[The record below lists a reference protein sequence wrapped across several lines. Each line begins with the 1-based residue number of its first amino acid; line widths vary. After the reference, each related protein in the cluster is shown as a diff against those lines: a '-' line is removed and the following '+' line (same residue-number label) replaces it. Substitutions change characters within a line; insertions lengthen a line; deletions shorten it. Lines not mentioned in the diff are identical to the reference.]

1 MRSVKF
7 LSIVAPL
14 LGPFVAP
21 RNAQTPQANIAGS
34 RAFWLEAGQGAK
46 ASFGLS
52 ATHPDFTPDQ
62 QLKRLPLTFCSWGY
76 PFQRYKHGVRRTKAC
91 GVSSNPEDGGDVGGL
106 VLGLPAG
113 ADFCIVRGNYGV
125 AGGVGPTNAASFG
138 VRQ

>member
-1 MRSVKF
+1 MRPVKF

-21 RNAQTPQANIAGS
+21 LNAQAPQANIAGS
-34 RAFWLEAGQGAK
+34 WAFWLEAGQGAK

-52 ATHPDFTPDQ
+52 GTHPDFIPDQ
-62 QLKRLPLTFCSWGY
+62 QLNVFHSHFAPGSIHFNATNTASDG
-76 PFQRYKHGVRRTKAC
+76 PKAC

-113 ADFCIVRGNYGV
+113 ADCCIVRGNYGV
-125 AGGVGPTNAASFG
+125 AGGVGSTNAASFG